1 GSVLFGS
8 ARFCLG
14 RLGSVWVGSVWVG
27 SVTTARCLSV
37 MGLQDFWKR
46 YKVLIVMGTSLGLI
60 HWGWYNLKGNPLL
73 HKDKEEYIPE
83 PGIVAYVSRP
93 PPAAAKSK

>member
-1 GSVLFGS
+1 
-8 ARFCLG
+8 
-14 RLGSVWVGSVWVG
+14 
-27 SVTTARCLSV
+27 
-37 MGLQDFWKR
+37 MGLQEFWRR